1 MSYKASTNNTKKN
14 VAKSEQKHF
23 CKMCYDAKRSG
34 YDTHYLKDFSG
45 PTPVVTCPY
54 LLELK
59 CNYCKNSGHTIS
71 YCDVLKAKKD
81 EDGETTRRPTSQN
94 GHFFIQRGE
103 KASTTTPVPVPAPIV
118 ERKQHNNTML
128 HKNKFGAL
136 GIQEE
141 ESEEEEVVQQE
152 LESESSSSVMTWA
165 KIVAK
170 APAKKEVSKI
180 LQRPTTQ
187 QRAATKPLLMTDAL
201 GGKWEIFPPFVMAEK
216 KIAATPSSS
225 TLTTQQLGK
234 LDQYFFKAAS
244 LTNWWNDDS
253 DDEVEGF

>member
-1 MSYKASTNNTKKN
+1 MSCKAYSTNTKKN
-14 VAKSEQKHF
+14 VAKSEQKPF

-34 YDTHYLKDFSG
+34 YDTHYLKEFSG

-54 LLELK
+54 LLALK

-71 YCDVLKAKKD
+71 YCDVLKAKKV
-81 EDGETTRRPTSQN
+81 EDGGETTRRPTQN

-103 KASTTTPVPVPAPIV
+103 KDSTTPVPVPAPIV
-118 ERKQHNNTML
+118 ERKQQNNTMFL
-128 HKNKFGAL
+128 KNKFGAL
-136 GIQEE
+136 DIQEE

-152 LESESSSSVMTWA
+152 LESEFSSSVMTWA

-170 APAKKEVSKI
+170 TPEKKEVCSKI
-180 LQRPTTQ
+180 LQRPTTTQ
-187 QRAATKPLLMTDAL
+187 TKRMTDAL
-201 GGKWEIFPPFVMAEK
+201 GGKWEITPPIVMAEK
-216 KIAATPSSS
+216 KIAATTPSSS